1 MSVVFGIHV
10 LKRIPERGTTV
21 AEVEDVLRSGDID
34 KARPGYAAR
43 AKVFAFGR
51 LWAGKAYPEK
61 RVRVIYVG
69 EGDTTVVVTV
79 YVYYG
84 SWSK

>member
-1 MSVVFGIHV
+1 MSVVFGIHA
-10 LKRIPERGTTV
+10 LKRMPERGTTV

-34 KARPGYAAR
+34 EARPGYAAR
-43 AKVFAFGR
+43 TKVFAFGKP
-51 LWAGKAYPEK
+51 WAGKAYPEK
-61 RVRVIYVG
+61 RVRVIYVD
-69 EGDTTVVVTV
+69 EGDTSVVVTV